1 MQSGPIATV
10 IIPTHNH
17 GPTLRWSVRSAQ
29 EQTLSE
35 LEIFIV
41 GDGVPESAREII
53 LRLCAEDPRV
63 RFFDHPK
70 AGRNGEVLR
79 HSALREAR
87 GRIVCYLSDDDLWLN
102 HHVET
107 MHHLLAEADFVS
119 ALPAYRDTD
128 GSLGGWTVDLA
139 LPWYR
144 NLILSGENRV
154 PLTCGAHT
162 MALYRRLP
170 HGWRETPAGTPTDLY
185 MWQQILSMPLTRS
198 STATDPT
205 VMVFPSPSRAHL
217 GVEDRAAELERWWG
231 EMQAGDFRSR
241 TLREMHLW
249 STRERLRLEIHG
261 AHAAE
266 SLRAMSSVQDRER
279 ALMHDLEAQ
288 LSDAAARIE
297 SLENQVI
304 PEMNRSLA
312 EAVGRIESLELEV
325 IPALKG
331 QIAEGAEYV
340 TSLEREIAVRGAYRE
355 RLASEIAARSEQI
368 AALQT
373 ELHQVKTTALWRA
386 RERLVNTRAASLG
399 VMAARM
405 LSGPGRNGD

>member
-1 MQSGPIATV
+1 MKPGPIATV
-10 IIPTHNH
+10 IIPTHTH

-35 LEIFIV
+35 LEIFII

-53 LRLCAEDPRV
+53 LGLCAGDPRV

-70 AGRNGEVLR
+70 AGRSGEVLR

-87 GRIVCYLSDDDLWLN
+87 GKIVCYLSDDDLWLN

-107 MHHLLAEADFVS
+107 MHNLLAESDFVS
-119 ALPAYRDTD
+119 AIPAYRDTD

-185 MWQQILSMPLTRS
+185 MWQQILSMPSTRS
-198 STATDPT
+198 ATATEPT
-205 VMVFPSPSRAHL
+205 AMVFPSPTRTHL
-217 GVEDRAAELERWWG
+217 GVEERAAELERWWG
-231 EMQAGDFRSR
+231 EMQAADFR
-241 TLREMHLW
+241 TQILRELHLW

-261 AHAAE
+261 AHGAA
-266 SLRAMSSVQDRER
+266 SLRAMSSVQDEER
-279 ALMHDLEAQ
+279 ALIRNLEAQ
-288 LSDAAARIE
+288 LSDAAARIDA
-297 SLENQVI
+297 LENQII
-304 PEMNRSLA
+304 PEMKRSLA
-312 EAVGRIESLELEV
+312 EAVGRSESLEHDT
-325 IPALKG
+325 IPELKG
-331 QIAEGAEYV
+331 QIADGAEYV
-340 TSLEREIAVRGAYRE
+340 SSLEREIAVRGAYGE
-355 RLASEIAARSEQI
+355 RLASEFG
-368 AALQT
+368 ALET
-373 ELHQVKTTALWRA
+373 ELVQVKTSALWRA
-386 RERLVNTRAASLG
+386 RARLVKTRASHLG

-405 LSGPGRNGD
+405 LSGPKPKGD